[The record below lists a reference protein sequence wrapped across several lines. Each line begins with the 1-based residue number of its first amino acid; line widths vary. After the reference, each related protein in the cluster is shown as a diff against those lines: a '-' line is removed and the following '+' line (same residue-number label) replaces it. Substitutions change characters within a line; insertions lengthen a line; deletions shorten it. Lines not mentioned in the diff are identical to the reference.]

1 MAQGQDISRGEV
13 ERLDRSPVDRQVDR
27 QWEARAGAVT
37 PLDRMLVRLAL
48 ARLGDPGCAVVLWD
62 GDELSPPLA
71 PVRFRVTVKSRR
83 ALLELCWDAASRFGD
98 LFGRREVEVEGDLA
112 KAMAEV
118 NRIPDSAPGRFL
130 RPAAPLVPPPL
141 CPPLWE
147 RYARAQGAARVRRHY
162 DLGNDFYR
170 LWLDRDTMPV
180 HLRLLSRAGA
190 VPVPRSG
197 GRIDVGQS
205 LIEFRG
211 VSLGYGA
218 TPILHNLSFTIEEG
232 DFFAA
237 VGPNGAGKTTI
248 LRAILR
254 ILVPRAGEIRLA
266 NRAASPLAFG
276 YVPQERELDPIFPL
290 TAQEI
295 VLMGRTKRLGP
306 WRRWGNEDRRIAVR
320 SLEEAGIAHLA
331 RSLSRNCP
339 EAKSSGP

>member
-1 MAQGQDISRGEV
+1 M
-13 ERLDRSPVDRQVDR
+13 
-27 QWEARAGAVT
+27 
-37 PLDRMLVRLAL
+37 
-48 ARLGDPGCAVVLWD
+48 
-62 GDELSPPLA
+62 
-71 PVRFRVTVKSRR
+71 
-83 ALLELCWDAASRFGD
+83 
-98 LFGRREVEVEGDLA
+98 
-112 KAMAEV
+112 
-118 NRIPDSAPGRFL
+118 
-130 RPAAPLVPPPL
+130 
-141 CPPLWE
+141 
-147 RYARAQGAARVRRHY
+147 
-162 DLGNDFYR
+162 
-170 LWLDRDTMPV
+170 
-180 HLRLLSRAGA
+180 
-190 VPVPRSG
+190 
-197 GRIDVGQS
+197 GQS

-254 ILVPRAGEIRLA
+254 ILVPQAGEIRLA

-306 WRRWGNEDRRIAVR
+306 WRRWGNEDRRIALR

-331 RSLSRNCP
+331 KIPFQELSGGQKQRTLIARALAAEPDVLVFDEPTAGMDLPSERSIMELVRRLHQETHLTIVMVTHNLNVVANYAKRLAIVDRERGIFSVGAVEEILTAEQLSRLYGTGVRVY
-339 EAKSSGP
+339 EIEGRKTILSGGTP

>member
-1 MAQGQDISRGEV
+1 M
-13 ERLDRSPVDRQVDR
+13 
-27 QWEARAGAVT
+27 
-37 PLDRMLVRLAL
+37 
-48 ARLGDPGCAVVLWD
+48 
-62 GDELSPPLA
+62 
-71 PVRFRVTVKSRR
+71 
-83 ALLELCWDAASRFGD
+83 
-98 LFGRREVEVEGDLA
+98 
-112 KAMAEV
+112 
-118 NRIPDSAPGRFL
+118 
-130 RPAAPLVPPPL
+130 
-141 CPPLWE
+141 
-147 RYARAQGAARVRRHY
+147 
-162 DLGNDFYR
+162 
-170 LWLDRDTMPV
+170 
-180 HLRLLSRAGA
+180 
-190 VPVPRSG
+190 
-197 GRIDVGQS
+197 GQS

-254 ILVPRAGEIRLA
+254 ILVPQAGEIRLA

-306 WRRWGNEDRRIAVR
+306 WRRWGNEDRRIALR

-331 RSLSRNCP
+331 KIPFQELSGGQKQRTLIARALAAEPDVLVFDEPTAGMDLPSERSIMELVRRLHQETHLTIVMVTHNLNVVANYARRLAIVDRERGTFSVGAKEEILTDEQLSRLYGTGVRVY
-339 EAKSSGP
+339 EIEGRKTILSGGTP